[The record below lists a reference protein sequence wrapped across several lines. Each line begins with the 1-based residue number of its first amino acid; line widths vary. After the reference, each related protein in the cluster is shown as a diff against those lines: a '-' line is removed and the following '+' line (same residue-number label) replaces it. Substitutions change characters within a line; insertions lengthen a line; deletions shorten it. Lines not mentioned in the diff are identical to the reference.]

1 MKRLLFNRKTVWTL
15 FSVLTSLSA
24 WCQSEGVYFTSP
36 TTEGVKVS
44 YHILNVESD
53 FHFVYVEGD
62 GAGNIPPAAISTSVE
77 GSLTI
82 PEVVIYNGYNYGVT
96 DIGYNAF
103 SHCWQLTSISLPDAV
118 TAVSDYA
125 FYCCYNLKSIR
136 FPKKTSYKFFSLSG
150 DETFFLGEASFTE
163 CNSLTEIALPEG
175 LKRIGRYA
183 FDGCTSLQTIFLPSS
198 LNRIENGVF
207 KGCSAVTSLSVK
219 AAVPP
224 TVADEEALSA
234 CYQATLYVPK
244 GSRSVYQAADYWKN
258 FNKIE
263 ENATLTMIAFA
274 DDNVKS
280 LCVSNWD
287 TDGDGELSMSEA
299 AAVTDLGEV
308 FKVVPNVN
316 DTPYDIKSFD
326 ELKYFTGLTSIGE
339 DAFEGCQ
346 NLQSIVLPNS
356 ITNIGQN
363 AFLGCGSLAS
373 LFIPNSV
380 TKIGAF
386 AFRGCCSLT
395 SITIPASVSSIGS
408 SPFGGCTEL
417 ASIIVNSENSAYNS
431 HENCNAIMQ
440 TNNNTLVAGCKNT
453 IIPNGVITIGYGA
466 FEQCY
471 GLESAIIP
479 SSVTTIKDNA
489 FAYCNKMKTLV
500 IPESVTSIGS
510 QAFYDCY
517 RLESIKSYI
526 REPFSIDKNTFRC
539 WNSTTNQYE
548 FPSVILQV
556 PNGCKEK
563 YQAVNYWNLF
573 ANIVE
578 QSKCATPIIN
588 YKDGKLHF
596 ECETEGVTY
605 HYSITTPE
613 SEDNTGNG
621 IAVASTYIIKAYAS
635 KEDYVDSDVAT
646 KEIDIRG
653 LKGDVDGDGVV
664 DVNDVQTTIN
674 IILKK

>member
-1 MKRLLFNRKTVWTL
+1 MNRLLFCRKTVCTL
-15 FSVLTSLSA
+15 FAALTSLSA
-24 WCQSEGVYFTSP
+24 WGQNEGVYFTSP
-36 TTEGVKVS
+36 TTEGVEVS

-53 FHFVYVEGD
+53 FRYVYIEGD
-62 GAGNIPPAAISTSVE
+62 GAGYIPPAAISTSIE

-103 SHCWQLTSISLPDAV
+103 SHCGRLTSVSLPDAV
-118 TAVSDYA
+118 THVSDYA

-136 FPKKTSYKFFSLSG
+136 FPKKTSYKYFSLSG
-150 DETFFLGEASFTE
+150 DETFFLGEASFSE

-175 LKRIGRYA
+175 LKSIGRYA
-183 FDGCTSLQTIFLPSS
+183 FDGCTSLQTISLPSS

-224 TVADEEALSA
+224 TVTNEEALSA

-244 GSRSVYQAADYWKN
+244 GRKSVYQAADYWKN

-263 ENATLTMIAFA
+263 EDATLTMIDFA

-287 TDGDGELSMSEA
+287 TDGDGELNMPEA

-308 FKVVPNVN
+308 FKVIPYVN
-316 DTPYDIKSFD
+316 DTPYDIMSFD

-339 DAFEGCQ
+339 DAFEQCQ
-346 NLQSIVLPNS
+346 NLQSIELPNT
-356 ITNIGQN
+356 ITSIGQN
-363 AFLGCGSLAS
+363 AFLGCRSLAS
-373 LFIPNSV
+373 LSIPKSV

-386 AFRGCCSLT
+386 AFSGCCSLT
-395 SITIPASVSSIGS
+395 SITIPASVSSIGL
-408 SPFGGCTEL
+408 SPFNNCTEL
-417 ASIIVNSENSAYNS
+417 ASIIVDSENSAYNS
-431 HENCNAIMQ
+431 RENCNAIIQ

-489 FAYCNKMKTLV
+489 FAYCSKMKTLV
-500 IPESVTSIGS
+500 IPESMTSIGS
-510 QAFYDCY
+510 QAFMSCY

-526 REPFSIDKNTFRC
+526 REPFAIDKKTFQC

-548 FPSVILQV
+548 FPSSILQV

-563 YQAVNYWNLF
+563 YQATNYWNLF

-588 YKDGKLHF
+588 YKDGNLHF
-596 ECETEGVTY
+596 DCETEGVTY

-613 SEDNTGNG
+613 SEDNTGND
-621 IAVASTYIIKAYAS
+621 IAIASTYIIKVYAS
-635 KEDYVDSDVAT
+635 KEDYFDSDVT
-646 KEIDIRG
+646 TQEIDIRG
-653 LKGDVDGDGVV
+653 IKGDVDGDGMV